1 MICLSQRDNADYVSR
16 AFRENHDR
24 NPALNH
30 PYSEPSFFPI
40 FAGIGLHQ
48 KKAAKHFLRIRE
60 VKSMFTYT
68 AAVLCFIPLEL

>member
-16 AFRENHDR
+16 PFCENYDG

-30 PYSEPSFFPI
+30 PYSNPSFFPI
-40 FAGIGLHQ
+40 FAGVGLHQ
-48 KKAAKHFLRIRE
+48 KKAAKHFLSIRE
-60 VKSMFTYT
+60 VKSMFTYI